1 MHDTDTML
9 PNWLTRATEN
19 FPQHLAIKYHDI
31 RWSFAELDRQATS
44 LAQHY
49 ASHNVS
55 TGTRVAILA
64 NSGLPFVTTV
74 HALTRLGAILIPFN
88 LRLTHDEL
96 LWQLRDVQ
104 ADLLVSDPSHESQ
117 CNDLAETI
125 PTLHRAALFFDAE
138 HKTVSLQNTPT
149 SSTDLRTTI
158 NLADTQAIMYTSG
171 TTGTPKGVII
181 TYGMQWWNAIG
192 SALTLEHHADDCWLA
207 CMPLF
212 HIGGLAILMRSV
224 INAISVVLLEKFDP
238 QQVNQSIQQD
248 HITIISVVA
257 VMLQRMLAQLDASH
271 SHYPS
276 TLRCVLLG
284 GGPAPQPLLEDCARR
299 SIPVVQ
305 TYGLTE
311 SCSQA
316 VTLSPTD
323 ALRKLGSA
331 GRPLIQLQIRIM
343 EDNTTHHNTTRE
355 TDIIM
360 PDPTPTTLSTI
371 LPPNTPGT
379 IYLKGPSITPGY
391 DHRPDAT
398 ASTIHDGWLSTGDI
412 GYLDSEGYLYVLDR
426 RNDLIISGGENIYP
440 AEIEAALL
448 SHPSVLE
455 AGVCGQH
462 DPQWGQVPIAFV
474 HLHPTTTDAPF
485 AQPQP
490 TTATISLANSQPTTS
505 TPTTPF
511 STSQF
516 SPTTTTEG
524 TTSLQSNSASTEL
537 TQPNA
542 TPTPITSSKLTV
554 SPSPDNAPTLITP
567 SELIFYLSQRLA
579 RYKLPRAIYIVDTL
593 PRNSSGKLLRR
604 SLPSLIPPPVT
615 P

>member
-1 MHDTDTML
+1 MPDTDTIL
-9 PNWLTRATEN
+9 PNWLARAAEN
-19 FPQHLAIKYHDI
+19 FPQHLAIKYNDI
-31 RWSFAELDRQATS
+31 SWSFAELDRQATL
-44 LAQHY
+44 LARQY
-49 ASHNVS
+49 ATLGVGPN
-55 TGTRVAILA
+55 TRVAILA

-74 HALTRLGAILIPFN
+74 HALTRLGAILIPLN

-96 LWQLRDVQ
+96 LWQLRDVH
-104 ADLLVSDPSHESQ
+104 ADLLISDLSHQSQ
-117 CNDLAETI
+117 CHNLARSI
-125 PTLHRAALFFDAE
+125 PTLRHTSLVLDVE
-138 HKTVSLQNTPT
+138 TQTVSLHNTPT
-149 SSTDLRTTI
+149 SNAEIRTTI
-158 NLADTQAIMYTSG
+158 NLSDIQAIMYTSG

-192 SALTLEHHADDCWLA
+192 SVLTLEHHADDCWLA

-224 INAISVVLLEKFDP
+224 INAISVVLLEKFDAR
-238 QQVNQSIQQD
+238 QVNQSIQQD

-257 VMLQRMLAQLDASH
+257 VMLQRMLAELDKSH
-271 SHYPS
+271 SSYPLA
-276 TLRCVLLG
+276 LRCVLLG

-343 EDNTTHHNTTRE
+343 ED
-355 TDIIM
+355 
-360 PDPTPTTLSTI
+360 STI

-412 GYLDSEGYLYVLDR
+412 GYLDPEGYLYVLDR

-440 AEIEAALL
+440 AEIEATLL

-455 AGVCGQH
+455 AGVCGQS
-462 DPQWGQVPIAFV
+462 DPQWGQVPVAFV
-474 HLHPTTTDAPF
+474 VLRSTTLTEPTSSSSSFTTSIPDKP
-485 AQPQP
+485 
-490 TTATISLANSQPTTS
+490 SQPNNS
-505 TPTTPF
+505 ISSSASTPF
-511 STSQF
+511 S
-516 SPTTTTEG
+516 
-524 TTSLQSNSASTEL
+524 QSSRSIN
-537 TQPNA
+537 
-542 TPTPITSSKLTV
+542 PTPA
-554 SPSPDNAPTLITP
+554 DLIA
-567 SELIFYLSQRLA
+567 YLSQRLA
-579 RYKLPRAIYIVDTL
+579 RYKLPRAIYLVDSL
-593 PRNSSGKLLRR
+593 PRTSSGKLLRR
-604 SLPSLIPPPVT
+604 SLPSLIPTQST
-615 P
+615 PDPIPYPQDIPNNP